1 MLRLV
6 RLSKE
11 GSPMARQALYR
22 KWRSQTF
29 DEIVGQEHVTRTLKN
44 ALRAGRIGHA
54 YLFTGPRGTGKTS
67 TARILAKAVNCEAP
81 LEERPCGTCHMCRS
95 IAEGHSLDLIEIDAA
110 SNTSVDDIRD
120 LREKVGFAP
129 AEGRFKVYI
138 IDEVHMLSNSAF
150 NALLKTLEEPPAH
163 VIFVLATTEVHK
175 VPATV
180 LSRCQRFDFQRIPV
194 EKIRA
199 HLAYIL
205 DAEGVAYEPDALD
218 IVARQATGSLRDA
231 LSLLDQLL
239 ASGGGTLTVQ
249 IAREVLG
256 VPHEEHVLAL
266 LQAIQTGDAAAG
278 FRAIRQALDRGSDAR
293 QFLAAILEH
302 LRALLILRLGGVE
315 ELPEWSDDHL
325 AQLRVLADGLTPH
338 AIMQS
343 IRAFQQAGADL
354 KLGLSPQLPL
364 EVAFAEALLAGQQRN
379 ERVEPRPQS
388 SHSATAAP
396 RATTRAPEPVGDS
409 SPPPPPP
416 ETKAVATKVV
426 SGDDAIETDSQGH
439 DLSWWQTKWPEF
451 LEWLN
456 RRGDKGKRLAVR
468 LKFGE
473 PYQLDGNTLTLRFAH
488 SIHKD
493 KVEEP
498 ETRGLVQR
506 AVKSFGGAPLS
517 IRCVWIP
524 DEQMDAPRTK
534 TKYEEAAED
543 PLIQT
548 AMKMGA
554 RIVDVYMPNEIP
566 ATDEGGV

>member
-1 MLRLV
+1 MV
-6 RLSKE
+6 Q
-11 GSPMARQALYR
+11 QALYR

-29 DEIVGQEHVTRTLKN
+29 EEIVGQEHVTRTLKN
-44 ALRAGRIGHA
+44 ALQAGRIGHA

-95 IAEGHSLDLIEIDAA
+95 IAEGQSLDLIEIDAA

-129 AEGRFKVYI
+129 AEGRYKVYI

-194 EKIRA
+194 EKIRD
-199 HLAYIL
+199 HLAHIL
-205 DAEGVAYEPDALD
+205 EAEGVSYEPDALE

-249 IAREVLG
+249 VTREVLG

-266 LQAIQTGDAAAG
+266 LQALQTGEAAAG
-278 FRAIRQALDRGSDAR
+278 FQAVRQALDRGSDAR
-293 QFLAAILEH
+293 QFLASILEH
-302 LRALLILRLGGVE
+302 LRALLLLRLGGINA
-315 ELPEWSDDHL
+315 LPEWSEEHL
-325 AQLRVLADGLTPH
+325 ARLQQMASRFAPQ
-338 AIMQS
+338 AILHS

-364 EVAFAEALLAGQQRN
+364 EVAFAEALLAVQR
-379 ERVEPRPQS
+379 EVPRAEKDALPRQTSSPAQS
-388 SHSATAAP
+388 SAAVSRPASRSSASAQHVTP
-396 RATTRAPEPVGDS
+396 TTK
-409 SPPPPPP
+409 
-416 ETKAVATKVV
+416 TKII
-426 SGDDAIETDSQGH
+426 SGDDAIETDSLGH
-439 DLSWWQTKWPEF
+439 DLSWWQTKWPDF

-456 RRGDKGKRLAVR
+456 NRGDKGKRLAIR

-473 PYQLDGNTLTLRFAH
+473 PYRLDGDTLTLRFAH
-488 SIHKD
+488 SIHKE

-506 AVKSFGGAPLS
+506 AIKSFGGAPLT

-524 DEQMDAPRTK
+524 DEQMDAPRAK

-548 AMKMGA
+548 AMKIGA
-554 RIVDVYMPNEIP
+554 RIVDVYLPNESP
-566 ATDEGGV
+566 TEDEGGI